1 MATGSG
7 RVRRSGTFKWAVLNV
22 LAKWPDRSVTFAEI
36 RREAGNIL
44 ETGNQIEQAR
54 FSELG
59 DIDLLKAGLVLL
71 DDVGLQI
78 TDAGL
83 SLLRSLESPAALPPT
98 APTSSS
104 QLFELLDSQIGT
116 EERLKIF
123 DLELQRLV
131 ELPAGEEEEEPMKVA
146 TLDATVD
153 DRVVELP
160 GKTKQILGESADE
173 QADPL
178 ASDKIEQTGAIEF
191 SAPSPQDSP
200 AFLQRSFGVKAQDT
214 DRRPFDW
221 LAGFVAAAAT
231 KAQSLA
237 GLWRDHIVHDTSNPK
252 AQRVTGSVLG
262 AMLAFLSLAAVFAC
276 ATAALALVQLK
287 SLKTEIATLHRELGP
302 LKERVSN
309 LEQAEKAKLEA
320 DQKEGG
326 QIKLGAEKNKT
337 GAEPGTDQSAL
348 NLSRE
353 EIQLIRDFIKPAPA
367 GGTPAPAINVGDPV
381 GVATI
386 PLPSPLME
394 KVPKLLGG
402 KFTTRNGSIIILRRD
417 SRQADA
423 VLPPS

>member
-1 MATGSG
+1 MIHE
-7 RVRRSGTFKWAVLNV
+7 VNVKFKWAVLNV
-22 LAKWPDRSVTFAEI
+22 LAKWPDRRVTFAEI
-36 RREAGNIL
+36 RREVGNIP

-83 SLLRSLESPAALPPT
+83 SLLRSLESSAALPPT
-98 APTSSS
+98 APSSSAS

-123 DLELQRLV
+123 DIELRRLV
-131 ELPAGEEEEEPMKVA
+131 GLPASEEEEEPMKVA

-160 GKTKQILGESADE
+160 GTIKQILGESTDE
-173 QADPL
+173 HADPL

-191 SAPSPQDSP
+191 TAPSPQDSP
-200 AFLQRSFGVKAQDT
+200 AFLQRSFGAKAQDT
-214 DRRPFDW
+214 DRRPLDW
-221 LAGFVAAAAT
+221 LAGFFAAAAT

-237 GLWRDHIVHDTSNPK
+237 GLWRAHVVHDTSNPK
-252 AQRVTGSVLG
+252 AQRATGSVLG

-276 ATAALALVQLK
+276 AAAALALVQLK

-302 LKERVSN
+302 LKERVAK
-309 LEQAEKAKLEA
+309 LDQAEKAKLEA

-402 KFTTRNGSIIILRRD
+402 RFTTRNGSIIILRRD

-423 VLPPS
+423 VLPPG

>member
-1 MATGSG
+1 MK
-7 RVRRSGTFKWAVLNV
+7 FKWAVLNV
-22 LAKWPDRSVTFAEI
+22 LAKWPDRRVTFAEI
-36 RREAGNIL
+36 RREVGNIL
-44 ETGNQIEQAR
+44 ETGDQIEQAR

-83 SLLRSLESPAALPPT
+83 SLLRSLESSAALPPT
-98 APTSSS
+98 APSSS
-104 QLFELLDSQIGT
+104 ASQRFELLDSQIGT

-123 DLELQRLV
+123 DLELRRL
-131 ELPAGEEEEEPMKVA
+131 ELFAGEEEEEPMKVA

-160 GKTKQILGESADE
+160 DRIKQILGEAADE
-173 QADPL
+173 HADPL
-178 ASDKIEQTGAIEF
+178 ASDKIEQTDAIELT
-191 SAPSPQDSP
+191 APSPQDSP

-221 LAGFVAAAAT
+221 LAGFFAAAAT

-237 GLWRDHIVHDTSNPK
+237 GLWRAHVVHDTSNPK
-252 AQRVTGSVLG
+252 TQRVTGSVVG
-262 AMLAFLSLAAVFAC
+262 AMLAFLGLAAVFAC
-276 ATAALALVQLK
+276 AAAALALVQLK

-302 LKERVSN
+302 LKERFAK
-309 LEQAEKAKLEA
+309 LEQAEKTKLEA

-326 QIKLGAEKNKT
+326 QIKLGAEKNKA
-337 GAEPGTDQSAL
+337 GAEPSTDQSAL

-367 GGTPAPAINVGDPV
+367 GGTPAPAINVGDPI

-402 KFTTRNGSIIILRRD
+402 RFTTRNGSIIILRRD

>member
-1 MATGSG
+1 MK
-7 RVRRSGTFKWAVLNV
+7 FKWAVLNV
-22 LAKWPDRSVTFAEI
+22 LAKWPDRRVTFAEI
-36 RREAGNIL
+36 RREVGNIL
-44 ETGNQIEQAR
+44 ETGDQIEQAR
-54 FSELG
+54 FSELD

-83 SLLRSLESPAALPPT
+83 SWLWSLESSAALPPT
-98 APTSSS
+98 SPSSS
-104 QLFELLDSQIGT
+104 ASQRFELLDGQIGT

-123 DLELQRLV
+123 DLELRRL
-131 ELPAGEEEEEPMKVA
+131 ELFAGEEEEPRKVA

-153 DRVVELP
+153 DRVVELRDRI
-160 GKTKQILGESADE
+160 KQMLGEAADE
-173 QADPL
+173 HADPL
-178 ASDKIEQTGAIEF
+178 GSEKIEQTDVIELT
-191 SAPSPQDSP
+191 APSPQDSP
-200 AFLQRSFGVKAQDT
+200 AFLPRSLGAKAQDT

-221 LAGFVAAAAT
+221 LAGFFAAAAT

-237 GLWRDHIVHDTSNPK
+237 GLWRAHVVQDTSNPK
-252 AQRVTGSVLG
+252 TQRATGSVLG
-262 AMLAFLSLAAVFAC
+262 AMLAFLGLAAVFAC
-276 ATAALALVQLK
+276 AAAAFALVQLK

-302 LKERVSN
+302 LKERVAK
-309 LEQAEKAKLEA
+309 LEQVEKTKLEA

-326 QIKLGAEKNKT
+326 QIKLGVEKNKA
-337 GAEPGTDQSAL
+337 GAEPSTDQSAL
-348 NLSRE
+348 KLSRE
-353 EIQLIRDFIKPAPA
+353 EVQLIRDFIKPAPA
-367 GGTPAPAINVGDPV
+367 GGTPAPAINVGDPI

-402 KFTTRNGSIIILRRD
+402 RFTTRNGSIIILRRD